1 MILSNFSNSFKSFL
15 RGTDFILLLLCII
28 ASSLGV
34 LFVSSATRY
43 KTQGVISSDV
53 KTMLVAIFLGLLLA
67 ILMSFID
74 TEIYMKLVLPIAGIS
89 ILLMIAVMIFGV
101 APQGREDS
109 KIWLDLKLFY
119 FQPSELLKI
128 AFILTFAK
136 HLQKVKYDLNRPL
149 NIFLIFLHA
158 ILPFGIVVV
167 SGDDGSALVF
177 LFLSVV
183 MVFIAGISWKYI
195 VSSVVLVASALPL
208 LWLKLN
214 TFQKQRFY
222 VLFKPDEYPD
232 VAYQQD
238 RALDAIKSGGFTG
251 SGIFKGIYTQN
262 YLVPKAEN
270 DFIFS
275 VVCEEAGM
283 IGALFVLLLFLAIIV
298 KVILVAKKAEGFSAK
313 MICYGVSTLIS
324 IQILINI
331 SMVLR
336 LGPVIGITLPFFSAG
351 GSSSLCLYLG
361 IGLVLSVYRSNSFT
375 PIQTVRYR
383 VGNRY
388 TV

>member
-1 MILSNFSNSFKSFL
+1 MSNFSNSFKSFL

-43 KTQGVISSDV
+43 KSQGVISSDV

-195 VSSVVLVASALPL
+195 VSSIVLVASALPL

-238 RALDAIKSGGFTG
+238 RAIDAIKSGSFTG

-298 KVILVAKKAEGFSAK
+298 KVILVAKKAEDFSAK